1 MNLLT
6 NQNSLIACK
15 YVTFTR
21 ALFDLSNKKTAYW
34 LYKLLEN
41 TIL

>member
-21 ALFDLSNKKTAYW
+21 ALFDLSNKKQHIDYTNDW
-34 LYKLLEN
+34 K
-41 TIL
+41 TQF